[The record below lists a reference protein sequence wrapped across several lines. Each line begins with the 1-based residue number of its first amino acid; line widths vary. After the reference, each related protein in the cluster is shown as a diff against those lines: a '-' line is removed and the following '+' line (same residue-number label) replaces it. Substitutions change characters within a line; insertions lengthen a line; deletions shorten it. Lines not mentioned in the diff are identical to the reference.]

1 MKKLLE
7 RLVAFKEANK
17 GKKGFT
23 LIELIVVIVIIAILA
38 LIMIPSITGYIA
50 KSNQS
55 AVEATA
61 RSVYSEVILDLE
73 TGGVKEGENAYGND
87 KYTVVVDAEDED
99 PFISVVSEDNKYKAT
114 VTRDGV
120 VAPGV
125 VDPVVDEP
133 VVDEPGE

>member
-61 RSVYSEVILDLE
+61 RSIYSEVILDLE
-73 TGGVKEGENAYGND
+73 TGGLKETYGND
-87 KYTVVVDAEDED
+87 KYTVTPNVDGE
-99 PFISVVSEDNKYKAT
+99 PFISVVREAGKYEAE

-120 VAPGV
+120 VSNPNAKAPV
-125 VDPVVDEP
+125 E
-133 VVDEPGE
+133 GE

>member
-23 LIELIVVIVIIAILA
+23 LIELIVVIVILAILA

-73 TGGVKEGENAYGND
+73 TNDVKADYGNE
-87 KYTVVVDAEDED
+87 KYTVVVDAETED
-99 PFISVVSEDNKYKAT
+99 PFISVESDGGKYKAT

-120 VAPGV
+120 VANP
-125 VDPVVDEP
+125 DAAASD
-133 VVDEPGE
+133 DAPGE

>member
-61 RSVYSEVILDLE
+61 RSIYSEVILDLE
-73 TGGVKEGENAYGND
+73 TNDVKADYGNE

-99 PFISVVSEDNKYKAT
+99 PFISVVSADNKYKAT

-120 VAPGV
+120 VAPG
-125 VDPVVDEP
+125 E
-133 VVDEPGE
+133 